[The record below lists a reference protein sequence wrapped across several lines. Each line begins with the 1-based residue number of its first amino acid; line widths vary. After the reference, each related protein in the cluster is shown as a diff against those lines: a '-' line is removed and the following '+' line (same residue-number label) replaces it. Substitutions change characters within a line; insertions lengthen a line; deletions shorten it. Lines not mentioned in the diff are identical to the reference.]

1 MLQSVQIPVATVSSP
16 TAAVTVSAAAGTT
29 VALSSSDEVVR
40 AVQQGRDVGFT
51 AYTLRPGRFAAG
63 LEAAA
68 GRGAHVRVVLEAHPY
83 DGGTGELARANA
95 EMVSEL
101 RSHGVAAELHDA
113 GKASLHMKAAVVD
126 GVAFLDDRNWPDDGR
141 DTIVRTA
148 DRDDVAA
155 IAQRDRRQ
163 TRFRRPPLDA
173 KGRSDPGRGGHD
185 SRSARARRRLR
196 ERELRLRAGVRR
208 PPGAGQGRRPRAGPR
223 PVARPRR
230 LPARG
235 GRAAQT
241 RRGGRPGARRQLRR
255 EDRGRRRPRV
265 GRVGERHRR
274 APENDRLGDAHEDP
288 RPRHRAAL
296 SLRSE
301 LEPRAALCVT
311 PVMPRQNGILHGT
324 WSSASVCR
332 RSLRRKRRRCTNAI
346 SRSGSLTR
354 SRRCAKRGSTR
365 SICRI

>member
-16 TAAVTVSAAAGTT
+16 TATVTVSAADGTT

-155 IAQRDRRQ
+155 VRSAIAGKPGSDAHLWTQKDEA
-163 TRFRRPPLDA
+163 TRA
-173 KGRSDPGRGGHD
+173 EAATIRGAPGHD
-185 SRSARARRRLR
+185 VAFESESFGYGPVYGALRARAK
-196 ERELRLRAGVRR
+196 AGDRVRVLVQSLDL
-208 PPGAGQGRRPRAGPR
+208 AG
-223 PVARPRR
+223 
-230 LPARG
+230 
-235 GRAAQT
+235 
-241 RRGGRPGARRQLRR
+241 
-255 EDRGRRRPRV
+255 
-265 GRVGERHRR
+265 
-274 APENDRLGDAHEDP
+274 
-288 RPRHRAAL
+288 
-296 SLRSE
+296 S
-301 LEPRAALCVT
+301 PRAAAALRKLAEAGAQVRVGNSDEKIAVAGDRAWVGSANATAGRPKTIDWGMRTKIPALVT
-311 PVMPRQNGILHGT
+311 AL
-324 WSSASVCR
+324 
-332 RSLRRKRRRCTNAI
+332 
-346 SRSGSLTR
+346 R
-354 SRRCAKRGSTR
+354 SRYEANWSQGRPFA
-365 SICRI
+365 